1 MPHGSRLQASLALS
15 LHLPRQS
22 NHRVATVRVLVIAES
37 SERADIVRRGLLLA
51 GHETADI
58 ADPEGVLPLMEHG
71 RPDAIVLES
80 HSPPVDLL
88 DRIVDAMGEKPLP
101 LVIFSGDPSEQTIQR
116 AVRAGAAA
124 YVVDGLDAVRVPV
137 ILQVA
142 LARFELMNE
151 LRSELSGAQ
160 QKLAERK
167 FVERA
172 KGLLMKARGLSEDE
186 AYHTLRRMAME
197 RNRRMGDVARSV
209 LEMADL
215 LN

>member
-1 MPHGSRLQASLALS
+1 
-15 LHLPRQS
+15 
-22 NHRVATVRVLVIAES
+22 VRVLVIAES

-51 GHETADI
+51 GHETSDI
-58 ADPEGVLPLMEHG
+58 AAPDGALPSAVEES

-80 HSPPVDLL
+80 ESPQVDLL
-88 DRIVDAMGEKPLP
+88 DRIIDAMGERPLP
-101 LVIFSGDPSEQTIQR
+101 LVIFSNDPSEQSISR
-116 AVRAGAAA
+116 AVRAGASA
-124 YVVDGLDAVRVPV
+124 YVVDGLNPSRIPA

-142 LARFELMNE
+142 VARFELMAD
-151 LRSELSGAQ
+151 LRSELNVAN

-197 RNRRMGDVARSV
+197 RNRRMGDVAKSV
-209 LEMADL
+209 LEMAEL
-215 LN
+215 IN

>member
-1 MPHGSRLQASLALS
+1 M
-15 LHLPRQS
+15 
-22 NHRVATVRVLVIAES
+22 RVLVIAES

-51 GHETADI
+51 GHETADV
-58 ADPEGVLPLMEHG
+58 AVTEALVPATLEQA
-71 RPDAIVLES
+71 RPDAIVLQS
-80 HSPPVDLL
+80 QSPQMDLL
-88 DRIVDAMGEKPLP
+88 DRIIDAMGEKPLP
-101 LVIFSGDPSEQTIQR
+101 LVIFSEDRSEHTIGL

-124 YVVDGLDAVRVPV
+124 YVVDGLEAARVPA

-142 LARFELMNE
+142 LARFEFMSD
-151 LRSELSGAQ
+151 LRSELNVAQ

-172 KGLLMKARGLSEDE
+172 KGLLMKVRGLSEDE

-197 RNRRMGDVARSV
+197 RNRRMGDVAKSV

>member
-1 MPHGSRLQASLALS
+1 MVH
-15 LHLPRQS
+15 
-22 NHRVATVRVLVIAES
+22 VRVLVIAES
-37 SERADIVRRGLLLA
+37 AERADIVRAGLTLA
-51 GHETADI
+51 GHDI
-58 ADPEGVLPLMEHG
+58 AQIASPEDPLPSLEQA
-71 RPDAIVLES
+71 RPDAIVLQS
-80 HSPPVDLL
+80 HSPGLDLL
-88 DRIVDAMGEKPLP
+88 DRIIDAMGERTLP
-101 LVIFSGDPSEQTIQR
+101 LVIFANDSSEQAVGQ

-124 YVVDGLDAVRVPV
+124 YIVDGLSAARVPT

-142 LARFELMNE
+142 MARHEFMAQLRGELNA
-151 LRSELSGAQ
+151 AQ

-209 LEMADL
+209 IEMADL

>member
-1 MPHGSRLQASLALS
+1 
-15 LHLPRQS
+15 
-22 NHRVATVRVLVIAES
+22 VADVRVLVIAES
-37 SERADIVRRGLLLA
+37 SERADIVRQGLVLA
-51 GHETADI
+51 GHETTDVAAPD
-58 ADPEGVLPLMEHG
+58 APLPAAVAQSQ
-71 RPDAIVLES
+71 PDAIVLETR
-80 HSPPVDLL
+80 SPKLDLL

-101 LVIFSGDPSEQTIQR
+101 LVIFANDPSEQTISQ

-124 YVVDGLDAVRVPV
+124 YVVDGLDPARVPV

-142 LARFELMNE
+142 LARFEFLTD
-151 LRSELSGAQ
+151 LRSELTIAQ

-197 RNRRMGDVARSV
+197 RNRRMGDVAKSV

>member
-1 MPHGSRLQASLALS
+1 M
-15 LHLPRQS
+15 
-22 NHRVATVRVLVIAES
+22 VRVLVIAES
-37 SERADIVRRGLLLA
+37 SSHADVVCAGLKLA
-51 GHETADI
+51 GHEVAEI
-58 ADPEGVLPLMEHG
+58 VAPEDQLDAAIRRN
-71 RPDAIVLES
+71 RPDVIVIEARSL
-80 HSPPVDLL
+80 PGDLL
-88 DRIVDAMGEKPLP
+88 DRILDATGAKPLP
-101 LVIFSGDPSEQTIQR
+101 LVVFADDTSVQAIER
-116 AVRAGAAA
+116 AVKAGAAA
-124 YVVDGLDAVRVPV
+124 YVVDGLEAQRVPA

-142 LARFELMNE
+142 LKRFEFME
-151 LRSELSGAQ
+151 TLRSELGAMQ

-172 KGLLMKARGLSEDE
+172 KGLLMKARNLTEDE

>member
-1 MPHGSRLQASLALS
+1 M
-15 LHLPRQS
+15 
-22 NHRVATVRVLVIAES
+22 RVLVIAES
-37 SERADIVRRGLLLA
+37 SERADIVRQGLMLA
-51 GHETADI
+51 GHETANI
-58 ADPEGVLPLMEHG
+58 AATDSPLPSALEETK
-71 RPDAIVLES
+71 PDAIVLES
-80 HSPPVDLL
+80 HSPRIDLL
-88 DRIVDAMGEKPLP
+88 DRIMDAMGERPLP
-101 LVIFSGDPSEQTIQR
+101 LVIFSDDPSEQTINQ

-124 YVVDGLDAVRVPV
+124 YVVDGLNAARVPA

-142 LARFELMNE
+142 MARFELMTD
-151 LRSELSGAQ
+151 LRSELTVAQ

-172 KGLLMKARGLSEDE
+172 KGLLMKARNLSEDE

-197 RNRRMGDVARSV
+197 RNRRMGEVAKSV

>member
-1 MPHGSRLQASLALS
+1 MVH
-15 LHLPRQS
+15 
-22 NHRVATVRVLVIAES
+22 VRVLVIAES
-37 SERADIVRRGLLLA
+37 AERADIVRAGLTLA
-51 GHETADI
+51 GHDI
-58 ADPEGVLPLMEHG
+58 AQIASPEGPLPSLEQA
-71 RPDAIVLES
+71 RPDAIVLQS
-80 HSPPVDLL
+80 HSPALDLL
-88 DRIVDAMGEKPLP
+88 DRIIDAMGERTLP
-101 LVIFSGDPSEQTIQR
+101 LVIFANDSSEQAVGQ

-124 YVVDGLDAVRVPV
+124 YIVDGLSAARVPT

-142 LARFELMNE
+142 MARHEFMAE
-151 LRSELSGAQ
+151 LRGELNAAQ

-209 LEMADL
+209 IEMADL

>member
-1 MPHGSRLQASLALS
+1 MRI
-15 LHLPRQS
+15 
-22 NHRVATVRVLVIAES
+22 LVIAES

-51 GHETADI
+51 GHETTEISEPDGA
-58 ADPEGVLPLMEHG
+58 LPATMEQA

-80 HSPPVDLL
+80 QSPKVDLL

-101 LVIFSGDPSEQTIQR
+101 LVIFSQDQSEQTISR
-116 AVRAGAAA
+116 AVRAGASA
-124 YVVDGLDAVRVPV
+124 YVVDGLNATRVAA

-142 LARFELMNE
+142 VARFELMTD
-151 LRSELSGAQ
+151 LRSELNVAQ